1 MSTNITLRRRALHYG
16 TGDGFDLTLGSVAPR
31 AAYTEIPTF
40 GICAPSQ
47 PFSVNN
53 GDVII
58 FTRNLYTGTAGG
70 IGYGPIVAYKSNFSY
85 VDYYGLSG
93 SQVDT
98 EGRNVRQVTID
109 GTKAFVNFVIDMR
122 YIDDT
127 YVYNV
132 TQGKYLFRG
141 NNIPSDYIP
150 QLGGVVKHLYFNNL
164 CRHYGERMAA

>member
-16 TGDGFDLTLGSVAPR
+16 TGDGFDLTLGSIAPSR
-31 AAYTEIPTF
+31 GAYTEIP
-40 GICAPSQ
+40 PSQ

-53 GDVII
+53 GDIII
-58 FTRNLYTGTAGG
+58 FTRNLANGSIGG
-70 IGYGPIVAYKSNFSY
+70 ISYGPLVSYKSDLSY
-85 VDYYGLSG
+85 LDYYSTSG

-98 EGRNVRQVTID
+98 DGRNVRQITLSRNP
-109 GTKAFVNFVIDMR
+109 AFASFVIDLR

-150 QLGGVVKHLYFNNL
+150 QLGS
-164 CRHYGERMAA
+164 

>member
-16 TGDGFDLTLGSVAPR
+16 TGDGFDLTLGSVAPSR
-31 AAYTEIPTF
+31 AYTEIPTF
-40 GICAPSQ
+40 AICAPSQ
-47 PFSVNN
+47 PFSVNAR
-53 GDVII
+53 DVII
-58 FTRNLYTGTAGG
+58 FTRNLVSGSLGG
-70 IGYGPIVAYKSNFSY
+70 IKFGPLVTYGSDLSY
-85 VDYYGLSG
+85 LNYYSTSG

-98 EGRNVRQVTID
+98 EGRNVRQITLN
-109 GTKAFVNFVIDMR
+109 GAAFVSFVIDLR

-150 QLGGVVKHLYFNNL
+150 QLGG
-164 CRHYGERMAA
+164 

>member
-1 MSTNITLRRRALHYG
+1 MSANIILRRRTLHYG
-16 TGDGFDLTLGSVAPR
+16 TGDGFDLTLGSVAPSR
-31 AAYTEIPTF
+31 AYTEIPTF

-53 GDVII
+53 GDIII
-58 FTRNLYTGTAGG
+58 FTRNLASGFVGG
-70 IGYGPIVAYKSNFSY
+70 ISYGPFVVYESDLSYSN
-85 VDYYGLSG
+85 YYIMSG

-98 EGRNVRQVTID
+98 EGRNVRQITLGAV
-109 GTKAFVNFVIDMR
+109 AFASFVIDLR

-150 QLGGVVKHLYFNNL
+150 QLGS
-164 CRHYGERMAA
+164 

>member
-16 TGDGFDLTLGSVAPR
+16 TGDGFDLTLGSIAPSR
-31 AAYTEIPTF
+31 AYTEIPTF
-40 GICAPSQ
+40 AICAPSQ
-47 PFSVNN
+47 PLSVN
-53 GDVII
+53 GRDVII
-58 FTRNLYTGTAGG
+58 FTRNFVSGNIGG
-70 IGYGPIVAYKSNFSY
+70 ISYGPIVTYRSDLSY
-85 VDYYGLSG
+85 LDYYSQSG

-98 EGRNVRQVTID
+98 DGRNVRQVTLN
-109 GTKAFVNFVIDMR
+109 GNAAFVSFVIVLR

-150 QLGGVVKHLYFNNL
+150 QLGS
-164 CRHYGERMAA
+164 